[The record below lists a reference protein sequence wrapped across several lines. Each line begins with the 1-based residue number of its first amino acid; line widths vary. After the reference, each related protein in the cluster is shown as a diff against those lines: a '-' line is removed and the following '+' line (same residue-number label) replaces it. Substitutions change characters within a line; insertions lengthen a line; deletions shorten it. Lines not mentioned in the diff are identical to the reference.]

1 MTPEKPAEP
10 EPISAPHDSKVR
22 QVELL
27 ISNLL
32 RIGVRISLALV
43 VLGTIMTFSRHE
55 DYLSQ
60 PSALTRLTAPG
71 AGFPHSLRGVWAG
84 LRNLSGQ
91 AVVALGLLLLIATP
105 VMRVA
110 ISIFGF
116 LYEKDRLY
124 VLITTTVLALLLISF
139 LLGKAE

>member
-1 MTPEKPAEP
+1 MKPQTPADAPL
-10 EPISAPHDSKVR
+10 ITAPHDAKVR

-27 ISNLL
+27 ISRLL
-32 RIGVRISLALV
+32 RIGVVISLALV
-43 VLGTIMTFSRHE
+43 VFGTLMTFSRHE

-71 AGFPHSLRGVWAG
+71 AAFPRSIRGVWTG

-91 AVVALGLLLLIATP
+91 AVVSLGLLLLIATP
-105 VMRVA
+105 VVRVA

-116 LYEKDRLY
+116 LYEKDRIY
-124 VLITTTVLALLLISF
+124 VLITATVLALLIFSF
-139 LLGKAE
+139 LIGKVE